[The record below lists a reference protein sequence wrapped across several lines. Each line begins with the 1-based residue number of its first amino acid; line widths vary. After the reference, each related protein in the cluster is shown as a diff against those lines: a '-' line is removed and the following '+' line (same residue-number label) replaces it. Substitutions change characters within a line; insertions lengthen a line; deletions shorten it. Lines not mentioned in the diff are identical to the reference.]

1 MEGRGGSWEGE
12 VLADDLDFGFEVDAA
27 FATGGLA
34 DAGDEFEDLGGGGA
48 AFVDDEVA
56 VDRGDLGW
64 ADGGFFEAEFLDE
77 FTGGASGWVFED
89 AASGGGDGL
98 GGFAFID
105 AELEVGVDDLGGCGG
120 ALEDSADAVLV
131 VEFGDTAVADE
142 DFVAGFFLNG
152 A

>member
-1 MEGRGGSWEGE
+1 M
-12 VLADDLDFGFEVDAA
+12 
-27 FATGGLA
+27 
-34 DAGDEFEDLGGGGA
+34 
-48 AFVDDEVA
+48 
-56 VDRGDLGW
+56 DRGDLGW

-131 VEFGDTAVADE
+131 VEFRDTAVADE